1 MRFMM
6 TVAFGLMILGFD
18 INGVAQTDELR
29 GGINWA
35 PNSAR
40 SVTISRGGMV
50 LTTFILPAG
59 TFLSASYDDRQPSVI
74 NPGHFEFQGD
84 FVLRAQPAA
93 DAPGQPPGR
102 RFEEIMSRP
111 PFVLTL
117 QNVDVVIE
125 NLTP

>member
-18 INGVAQTDELR
+18 IKGGAQTDELL

-40 SVTISRGGMV
+40 SVTISRGGVV
-50 LTTFILPAG
+50 LTMFILPAG
-59 TFLSASYDDRQPSVI
+59 TFLSASYDDRQPNVI
-74 NPGHFEFQGD
+74 SPGHFEFQGD

-93 DAPGQPPGR
+93 DAPA
-102 RFEEIMSRP
+102 
-111 PFVLTL
+111 
-117 QNVDVVIE
+117 
-125 NLTP
+125 